1 MYCLQSGT
9 KRSRSS
15 EVLKGS
21 SCDDEDYDDGHFEDI
36 HDIGDDAEEVTP
48 PQPVVTPP
56 RPILKTV
63 STPTPSKKVRFSF
76 SSNDNVSVVSEVES
90 CTVSSSSNTCQSTS
104 VITSTQAATLQST
117 STTNSS
123 SATAVVSASVNPKII
138 SEILRKFPE
147 LAKSNKN
154 IKLKIQSGPL
164 PSGTGSSQSVFVD
177 KDKGQ
182 KTVQYVVVKPDS
194 DFIKK
199 AAKTEVVMGA
209 ENRTGPWFCVTCAS
223 EAEPLNFDTYYN
235 YRRHLQDVHNERIDA
250 RICEH
255 CGYKASKRNLHLYHL
270 YTRHNVPPPRNINF
284 PKCDQCSYI
293 ALSESLLIKHRINH
307 TGMATSEYV
316 CRLCNAAFKSNGALM
331 GHMQTN
337 LHQVDHAA
345 KKDYKC
351 NYCDKVFHRNIN
363 LKAHVRTSHQLD
375 SIRRMYD
382 DEDRVDEPSAAE
394 EVQLSPVIRESKEP
408 SVKNPPMRKVEVG
421 NTNAPKVQRTLRE
434 QSNENVMEVIGMPV
448 FNSVAGGNKTLF
460 IHHPGMTILA
470 ESPSVPMLPSS
481 ESEAMSNVATGI
493 ATSINIT
500 ERNIPSEVIV
510 IDAPEAGL
518 ILQSTPQAYVL
529 NQDGSYSVQ
538 EYIVPEII
546 NDSGR
551 VYTTALVSSAPAT
564 GITYVNSDNIAIISS
579 SDHTYADGMKIN
591 GAQVSLVASSA
602 PTQASHQPII
612 VHSGPMVMSAEWV
625 QSQPVGVI
633 ATSVSNGQQQTCPPP
648 PTAQTLVND
657 WGDLEE
663 DDEEEEA
670 SQEGGEDDEVKPS
683 RLSINVVCPM
693 DENTIE

>member
-1 MYCLQSGT
+1 M
-9 KRSRSS
+9 
-15 EVLKGS
+15 
-21 SCDDEDYDDGHFEDI
+21 
-36 HDIGDDAEEVTP
+36 
-48 PQPVVTPP
+48 
-56 RPILKTV
+56 
-63 STPTPSKKVRFSF
+63 
-76 SSNDNVSVVSEVES
+76 
-90 CTVSSSSNTCQSTS
+90 SSSSSISQSTS
-104 VITSTQAATLQST
+104 VITSTQTATLQST
-117 STTNSS
+117 SSS
-123 SATAVVSASVNPKII
+123 VPPAVSASPSTTVNPKII
-138 SEILRKFPE
+138 SEILKKFPE

-164 PSGTGSSQSVFVD
+164 PSGTGSNQSVFVD

-194 DFIKK
+194 DFVKK
-199 AAKTEVVMGA
+199 AMKAEAVMGA

-270 YTRHNVPPPRNINF
+270 YTRHNIPPPRNINF

-293 ALSESLLIKHRINH
+293 ALSESLLIKHRVNH

-351 NYCDKVFHRNIN
+351 NYCEKVFHRNIN
-363 LKAHVRTSHQLD
+363 LKAHVRTCHQLE
-375 SIRRMYD
+375 SVRRMYD
-382 DEDRVDEPSAAE
+382 DDDRVDEPSAAE
-394 EVQLSPVIRESKEP
+394 EVHLSPPVRERKEQRT
-408 SVKNPPMRKVEVG
+408 KNPLISKVQVSNM
-421 NTNAPKVQRTLRE
+421 NTNAPKDQRTLRE

-448 FNSVAGGNKTLF
+448 FNSAGGNKTLY

-470 ESPSVPMLPSS
+470 ESPSVPMLQSS

-493 ATSINIT
+493 ATSINLA

-510 IDAPEAGL
+510 IDNPETSL
-518 ILQSTPQAYVL
+518 ILQRTPAAYVL

-551 VYTTALVSSAPAT
+551 VYTTTLVSSAPAT

-602 PTQASHQPII
+602 PTQASQPII
-612 VHSGPMVMSAEWV
+612 VHGQPIMMSAEWV
-625 QSQPVGVI
+625 QSGQQVGVI
-633 ATSVSNGQQQTCPPP
+633 TTSVANGQQQTSPP
-648 PTAQTLVND
+648 PTAQALVND

-663 DDEEEEA
+663 DDEEQEA
-670 SQEGGEDDEVKPS
+670 SQEGGEDDDVKPS
-683 RLSINVVCPM
+683 RLSVNVVCPM

>member
-1 MYCLQSGT
+1 M
-9 KRSRSS
+9 
-15 EVLKGS
+15 
-21 SCDDEDYDDGHFEDI
+21 
-36 HDIGDDAEEVTP
+36 TP
-48 PQPVVTPP
+48 PQPVITPP

-76 SSNDNVSVVSEVES
+76 SSNDNVSGSEVES
-90 CTVSSSSNTCQSTS
+90 STVSSSSNTSQSTS
-104 VITSTQAATLQST
+104 VITSTHTASLQST
-117 STTNSS
+117 SSTNSSSTNSSTNSRTNSS
-123 SATAVVSASVNPKII
+123 SAPPVVSASPSTTVNPKII
-138 SEILRKFPE
+138 SEILKKFPE

-164 PSGTGSSQSVFVD
+164 PSGTGSGQSVFVD
-177 KDKGQ
+177 KEKGQ

-199 AAKTEVVMGA
+199 AVKTEAVMGA

-363 LKAHVRTSHQLD
+363 LKAHVRTSHQLE
-375 SIRRMYD
+375 SVRRMYD
-382 DEDRVDEPSAAE
+382 DEDRVDEPLAAE
-394 EVQLSPVIRESKEP
+394 EVQLSEKKEQSMNNPIIRN
-408 SVKNPPMRKVEVG
+408 VQVEQI

-518 ILQSTPQAYVL
+518 ILQRTPAAYVL

-551 VYTTALVSSAPAT
+551 VYTTTLVSSAPAT

-591 GAQVSLVASSA
+591 GAQVSLVASST
-602 PTQASHQPII
+602 PTQTTQPII

-633 ATSVSNGQQQTCPPP
+633 TTSVSNAQQQTCPP

-663 DDEEEEA
+663 DDEEE
-670 SQEGGEDDEVKPS
+670 GGEDDDDVKPS
-683 RLSINVVCPM
+683 RLSVNVVCPM